1 MAENLKLF
9 NEHSEYGSFIQTE
22 GFTRPNVSYCIEE
35 NEVHYNPVIIE
46 SLASI
51 ANLGENPDN
60 ALWTPTDDELMY
72 IQATFDASEEDS
84 VDWGSGTLYVT
95 KQSTRYNIWGND
107 TGGWQIAVDFNY
119 KIDYFHQPME

>member
-51 ANLGENPDN
+51 ANLGENPN
-60 ALWTPTDDELMY
+60 HVLWTPTSDELMY
-72 IQATFDASEEDS
+72 IQATFDALDAGS
-84 VDWGSGTLYVT
+84 VDWSEGTFYVS
-95 KQSTRYNIWGND
+95 KDNDNYNIGGNNV
-107 TGGWQIAVDFNY
+107 GGWVIAVDFNY
-119 KIDYFHQPME
+119 KIDHFYRPME

>member
-60 ALWTPTDDELMY
+60 VLWTPTSDELMY
-72 IQATFDASEEDS
+72 IQATFDALDAGS
-84 VDWGSGTLYVT
+84 VDWSEGTLYVS
-95 KQSTRYNIWGND
+95 KDNDNYNIWGNNV
-107 TGGWQIAVDFNY
+107 GGWQIAVDFNY
-119 KIDYFHQPME
+119 KIDHFYLWNN

>member
-22 GFTRPNVSYCIEE
+22 GFVRPNVSYCIEE

-51 ANLGENPDN
+51 ANLGENPN
-60 ALWTPTDDELMY
+60 SALWTPTSDELIY

-84 VDWGSGTLYVT
+84 VDWSNATLYVS
-95 KQSTRYNIWGND
+95 KYSDSYNIWSNGIS
-107 TGGWQIAVDFNY
+107 WQIAVDFNY
-119 KIDYFHQPME
+119 KIDYFYEPMN